1 MSLPV
6 QSRQQ
11 REQEVTWVLRTR
23 GGRKNSVLQIE
34 FVRILTRE
42 FGFVFDVYTAVTQC
56 YITQW
61 IGLLGLCAQ
70 RPAWVADSEP
80 AAQRNMHPRWLT
92 LETLLMSESLC
103 DLFWVALGDL
113 ITESIQ
119 EISCVDVCHSGVWF
133 RAVFRVLFQIDP
145 GRGGV

>member
-6 QSRQQ
+6 QSCQQ

-23 GGRKNSVLQIE
+23 GGRNNYVLQIA

-70 RPAWVADSEP
+70 RPAWAADSEP

-92 LETLLMSESLC
+92 SETLLMFLDIICAGFGKLWASRFPCPRAASKNSVLLCWRRADGSLY
-103 DLFWVALGDL
+103 
-113 ITESIQ
+113 S
-119 EISCVDVCHSGVWF
+119 SS
-133 RAVFRVLFQIDP
+133 
-145 GRGGV
+145 